1 MRKSVDRNP
10 MVKKTTSVKAKPA
23 AKEEDSHSLAWE
35 AGKFCLDLAKLV
47 FAGVILVGLMR
58 QDIGYVTLT
67 IVGVVFILIFI
78 GLGFYLMAS
87 KSNKR

>member
-1 MRKSVDRNP
+1 

-58 QDIGYVTLT
+58 QDIEYSTLC
-67 IVGVVFILIFI
+67 IAGLPLVILAVCVGFA
-78 GLGFYLMAS
+78 LM
-87 KSNKR
+87 KKK

>member
-58 QDIGYVTLT
+58 QDIEYSTLC
-67 IVGVVFILIFI
+67 IAGLPVVLILI
-78 GLGFYLMAS
+78 GAGFYLL
-87 KSNKR
+87 KEKK

>member
-35 AGKFCLDLAKLV
+35 AGKFCLDIAKLIL
-47 FAGVILVGLMR
+47 AGVVLAGLMK
-58 QDIGYVTLT
+58 QDLNFALLCIIGT
-67 IVGVVFILIFI
+67 IVMICFA
-78 GLGFYLMAS
+78 GLGFYFLTR
-87 KSNKR
+87 K